1 MTTFDR
7 REESFEKK
15 FAHEEE
21 LRFRATAKR
30 NRKLAAWAVEKL
42 GRPTS
47 EADAYFKVI
56 MSADLEEPGDDD
68 VVRKLVADFTAAGVQ
83 QSEHQIRRTMDEL
96 MASAIAD
103 VKTGV

>member
-15 FAHEEE
+15 FAHDEE

-30 NRKLAAWAVEKL
+30 NRKLAAWAAEKL
-42 GRPTS
+42 GKPAS

-56 MSADLEEPGDDD
+56 MSADLEEPGDED
-68 VVRKLVADFTAAGVQ
+68 VVRKIVADFAAAGVQ

-96 MASAIAD
+96 MAAAIAD
-103 VKTGV
+103 VKAGA

>member
-7 REESFEKK
+7 REDSFEKK
-15 FAHEEE
+15 FAHDEE

-42 GRPTS
+42 GRPAA

-96 MASAIAD
+96 MAAAIAD
-103 VKTGV
+103 VKAGA

>member
-15 FAHEEE
+15 FAHDEE

-30 NRKLAAWAVEKL
+30 NRKLAVWAVEKL
-42 GRPTS
+42 GRPAS

-96 MASAIAD
+96 MASAVAD
-103 VKTGV
+103 VKAGA